1 MKQSKR
7 LTKSSDFKRVRRY
20 GKSFAHPLAVL
31 VVAKGESEDSR
42 AGFITTKSIGNA
54 VKRNRVKRQFRNI
67 LQAHFPTPVEPV
79 DFLVIAREAANEAT
93 FSQKT
98 DAILSLLGR
107 AQLIVSDSSDTRTPA

>member
-1 MKQSKR
+1 MKQSNR

-67 LQAHFPTPVEPV
+67 LNANFPTPSEPV
-79 DFLVIAREAANEAT
+79 DLLLIAREPANAAS
-93 FSQKT
+93 FSQKK

-107 AQLIVSDSSDTRTPA
+107 AQLIVSDSSNAGTSA

>member
-1 MKQSKR
+1 MKQSNR

-31 VVAKGESEDSR
+31 MVVKGESKDSR
-42 AGFITTKSIGNA
+42 AGFVATKAIGNA
-54 VKRNRVKRQFRNI
+54 VKRNRIKRQFRNI
-67 LQAHFPTPVEPV
+67 LSAHFPTTAEPV
-79 DFLVIAREAANEAT
+79 DLLIIAREPANEAS

-107 AQLIVSDSSDTRTPA
+107 AQLIVSDSSNAGTSA